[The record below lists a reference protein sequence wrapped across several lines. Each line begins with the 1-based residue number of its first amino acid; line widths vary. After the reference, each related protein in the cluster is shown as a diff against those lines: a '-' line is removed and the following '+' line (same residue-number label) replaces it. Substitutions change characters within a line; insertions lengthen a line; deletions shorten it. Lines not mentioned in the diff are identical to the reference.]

1 MGSGRSD
8 LLILGE
14 VAREEQI
21 QNRGHSKRSNE
32 QSKEEVADEPKTH
45 KRRFFPKNFSN
56 AEEGTNDFNPPYVLS

>member
-1 MGSGRSD
+1 MGSGRFD
-8 LLILGE
+8 PLILDE
-14 VAREEQI
+14 IARKEQI
-21 QNRGHSKRSNE
+21 QNRSHSKQGNE